1 MKRYV
6 EKIIVPF
13 IDAKR
18 AALHLEKSHPALA
31 IYDCFRGQTTP
42 EFLSLLKK
50 HNIIS
55 VQVPAHCTDKPQ
67 PLDVSVNKPIK
78 DHLKKSFQS
87 WYSEEVQKE
96 LRSVPVREVKV
107 DVSSAVIKTKS
118 VSWFTSAWESIQAR
132 PEIVINGFKNTVI
145 LDAVA
150 AALKD

>member
-1 MKRYV
+1 MKRYA

-18 AALHLEKSHPALA
+18 RDLHLEKSHPALA

-55 VQVPAHCTDKPQ
+55 VQVPAHCTDKLQ

-87 WYSEEVQKE
+87 WYSEEVHKHAAQVCSSTRGKS
-96 LRSVPVREVKV
+96 RR
-107 DVSSAVIKTKS
+107 VSSCHQDQERELVHFRLGVYS
-118 VSWFTSAWESIQAR
+118 S
-132 PEIVINGFKNTVI
+132 PP
-145 LDAVA
+145 
-150 AALKD
+150 